1 MSATVLILLSIFMPL
16 TAGLVLRAFDK
27 EPNIR
32 DGFSL
37 LVAASTFVCVCS
49 LTPQVMAGERPA
61 FELVEMLPGL
71 SIAFEIEPLGMLFAL
86 IASGLWI
93 ITTLYAIGYMR
104 GHHEANQTRFFTCF
118 AVAIG
123 AAVGAAF
130 SANLLTLFV
139 CYELL
144 SVSTFPLVAHHQSA
158 ESRKAG
164 RIYLG
169 ILLTSSVL
177 FFLPAIVWTWHLTGT
192 TDFVAGGILMGKI
205 SDGAVPL
212 LLALFIFGAGKAA
225 VMPLHRWLPAAMVAP
240 TPVSALLHAVAVVK
254 VGVFTVVKV
263 VTYTFGTKLLT
274 ETGGSIWLMYV
285 ASFTI
290 LAASVVALGKDNLK
304 ARLAYSTISQLSY
317 IVLGAAFANELGI
330 LGAGFHIAMH
340 AMGKITL
347 FFAAG
352 ALIVLVHKTEISDM
366 AGIGR
371 KMPWT
376 MGAFFVGSLC
386 IIGIPP
392 TGGSWSKWYL
402 LMSAAD
408 ANVWLM
414 GVLLIS
420 SLFSIGYLMPVV
432 TTAFFKPLPPETDH
446 HHDDHHDEH
455 HHGGSGNVE
464 YDHILCVIPPVLT
477 AAGCVLLFLF
487 SDQLYALLEPI
498 MAANR

>member
-1 MSATVLILLSIFMPL
+1 MTAPQLMMVSIFLPFVG
-16 TAGLVLRAFDK
+16 GLLLRAFDK
-27 EPNIR
+27 KPNLR
-32 DGFSL
+32 EGFSL
-37 LVAASTFVCVCS
+37 TVAILTFISVCN
-49 LTPQVMAGERPA
+49 LLPLVMAGERPS

-71 SIAFEIEPLGMLFAL
+71 NLAFEIEPLGMLFAM

-93 ITTLYAIGYMR
+93 VTTIYAIGYMR
-104 GHHEANQTRFFTCF
+104 GHHEGNQTRFFTCF

-130 SANLLTLFV
+130 SANLLTLFT
-139 CYELL
+139 CYEVL
-144 SVSTFPLVAHHQSA
+144 SISTFPLVAHHQSA

-177 FFLPAIVWTWHLTGT
+177 FFLPAVIWTWHLTGT
-192 TDFVAGGILMGKI
+192 TDFAAGGILAGKI
-205 SDGAVPL
+205 PDEAVPF

-274 ETGGSIWLMYV
+274 DTGGSIWLMYV

-290 LAASVVALGKDNLK
+290 LAASVIALGKDNLK

-330 LGAGFHIAMH
+330 MGAGFHIAMH

-376 MGAFFVGSLC
+376 MGAFFIGSLC

-392 TGGSWSKWYL
+392 TGGSWSKWFL

-408 ANVWLM
+408 ANAWLM

-432 TTAFFKPLPPETDH
+432 TTAFFRPLPADGG
-446 HHDDHHDEH
+446 H
-455 HHGGSGNVE
+455 HHGDGHDHGSGNVE
-464 YDHILCVIPPVLT
+464 RDHILCVIPPVLT
-477 AAGCVLLFLF
+477 AFGCVLLFFF

-498 MAANR
+498 MMANR

>member
-1 MSATVLILLSIFMPL
+1 MTAPQLMMISIFLPFVG
-16 TAGLVLRAFDK
+16 GLLLRAFDK
-27 EPNIR
+27 KPNLR
-32 DGFSL
+32 EGFSL
-37 LVAASTFVCVCS
+37 TVAVLTFISVCN
-49 LTPQVMAGERPA
+49 LTPLVMAGERPS

-71 SIAFEIEPLGMLFAL
+71 NLAFEIEPLGMLFAM

-93 ITTLYAIGYMR
+93 VTTIYAIGYMR
-104 GHHEANQTRFFTCF
+104 GHHEGNQTRFFTCF

-130 SANLLTLFV
+130 SANLLTLFT
-139 CYELL
+139 CYEVL
-144 SVSTFPLVAHHQSA
+144 SISTFPLVAHHQSA

-177 FFLPAIVWTWHLTGT
+177 FFLPAVIWTWHLTGT
-192 TDFVAGGILMGKI
+192 TDFVAGGILAGKI
-205 SDGAVPL
+205 PDAAVPF

-274 ETGGSIWLMYV
+274 DTGGSIWLMYV

-290 LAASVVALGKDNLK
+290 LAASVIALGKDNLK

-392 TGGSWSKWYL
+392 TGGSWSKWFL

-408 ANVWLM
+408 ANAWLM

-432 TTAFFKPLPPETDH
+432 TTAFFKPLPA
-446 HHDDHHDEH
+446 DDGH
-455 HHGGSGNVE
+455 HHGDGHDHGSGNVE
-464 YDHILCVIPPVLT
+464 RDHILCVVPPVLT
-477 AAGCVLLFLF
+477 AVGCVLLFFF

-498 MAANR
+498 MMANR